1 MLAPQGSCDQ
11 GPARSALRSYS
22 SPWPAGPNQMAVTA
36 EQRTGERGAI
46 HADVVRTSVLLP
58 AYNEGAA
65 LPHVLTELGE
75 YLDSSYEVLV
85 VDDGSTDD
93 TADVVREYPVR
104 LVQHNSNRGK
114 GVAIRTGI
122 AEAQGENVVIMD
134 ADATYPVPA
143 IKELVDLLDENDLVR
158 GIRESDTDSMPRVNR
173 FGNWLF
179 NKLLA
184 ISHGLEG
191 SDQLTGLYAMRRS
204 EAVRLGTEARGFDI
218 ETEIGIKAK
227 ARGLREATIPIS
239 YLPRVG
245 EKKLS
250 PWKDGLRILGRVIVL
265 LLIYNPTLT
274 FIVPGLVLMAISVTG
289 AILLS
294 SGPITTSYL
303 GLSIHSFI
311 VAALGVLAAFQLVIF
326 GVAAALYGVEAGK
339 QPPRWL
345 RQIIT
350 VRFRLGVG
358 ALGSL
363 LMLASFAKL
372 IDLTIEWAGNNIFT
386 DTRALVLATSFLVL
400 GLQMLSA
407 ALFISIFSGRIG
419 RLAERRATEH
429 VSG

>member
-1 MLAPQGSCDQ
+1 MPITADKRTEEPSRL
-11 GPARSALRSYS
+11 SADR
-22 SPWPAGPNQMAVTA
+22 
-36 EQRTGERGAI
+36 
-46 HADVVRTSVLLP
+46 VRTTVVLP

-75 YLDSSYEVLV
+75 YLDQSYEVLV

-93 TADVVREYPVR
+93 TADVAERFPVR
-104 LVQHNSNRGK
+104 LVQHASNRGK

-143 IKELVDLLDENDLVR
+143 IKEMVDLLDENDIVR
-158 GIRESDTDSMPRVNR
+158 GIRESESDSMPAVNR
-173 FGNWLF
+173 FGNWVF

-191 SDQLTGLYAMRRS
+191 TDHLSGLYAIRRS
-204 EAVRLGTEARGFDI
+204 AAVRLGTEARGFDI
-218 ETEIGIKAK
+218 ETEIGIKAR

-289 AILLS
+289 AVLLS
-294 SGPITTSYL
+294 NGPVHTSYL
-303 GLSIHSFI
+303 GLNIHSFI

-345 RQIIT
+345 RRVIS

-358 ALGSL
+358 LLGLLLLLGSIG
-363 LMLASFAKL
+363 KL
-372 IDLTIEWAGNNIFT
+372 IQLTIQWAGNNVFT
-386 DTRALVLATSFLVL
+386 DTRGLVLTTSFLVL
-400 GLQMLSA
+400 GLQVISA
-407 ALFISIFSGRIG
+407 VLFISIFSGRLSRMIEEDA
-419 RLAERRATEH
+419 AEH
-429 VSG
+429 SGAS

>member
-1 MLAPQGSCDQ
+1 MRLLSLPDS
-11 GPARSALRSYS
+11 
-22 SPWPAGPNQMAVTA
+22 MTITA
-36 EQRTGERGAI
+36 DRTTEEPRRASTNG
-46 HADVVRTSVLLP
+46 VRTTVVLP

-65 LPHVLTELGE
+65 LPHVLDELGE
-75 YLDSSYEVLV
+75 YLDGSYEVLV

-93 TADVVREYPVR
+93 TTEVAERYPVR
-104 LVQHNSNRGK
+104 LVRHGSNRGK

-143 IKELVDLLDENDLVR
+143 IKEMVKLLDDHDLVR
-158 GIRESDTDSMPRVNR
+158 GVRESEAGSMPVVNR
-173 FGNWLF
+173 VGNWLF
-179 NKLLA
+179 NKLLTL
-184 ISHGLEG
+184 SHGLEG
-191 SDQLTGLYAMRRS
+191 SDHLTGLYAMRRS
-204 EAVRLGTEARGFDI
+204 EAVKLATEARGFDI

-227 ARGLREATIPIS
+227 ARGLREAEIPIS

-289 AILLS
+289 AVLLS
-294 SGPITTSYL
+294 NGPVHTSYL
-303 GLSIHSFI
+303 GLNIHSFI

-339 QPPRWL
+339 QPPQWL
-345 RQIIT
+345 RRVIS

-358 ALGSL
+358 LLGLVLLLGSIG
-363 LMLASFAKL
+363 KL
-372 IDLTIEWAGNNIFT
+372 IQLTIQWAGNNVFT
-386 DTRALVLATSFLVL
+386 DTRGLVLTTSFLVL
-400 GLQMLSA
+400 GLQVISA
-407 ALFISIFSGRIG
+407 VLFISIFSGRLS
-419 RLAERRATEH
+419 RMVEEDAAER
-429 VSG
+429 SGAS

>member
-1 MLAPQGSCDQ
+1 
-11 GPARSALRSYS
+11 
-22 SPWPAGPNQMAVTA
+22 MAVTA
-36 EQRTGERGAI
+36 SQRRGDESTAS
-46 HADVVRTSVLLP
+46 ADGVRTTVVLP
-58 AYNEGAA
+58 AFNEGAA
-65 LPHVLTELGE
+65 LPHVLDELGE
-75 YLDSSYEVLV
+75 YLDESYEVLV

-93 TADVVREYPVR
+93 TADVINRYPVR
-104 LVQHNSNRGK
+104 FVQHSSNRGK
-114 GVAIRTGI
+114 GVAIRSGI

-143 IKELVDLLDENDLVR
+143 IKDMVDLLDENDLVR
-158 GIRESDTDSMPRVNR
+158 GIRESETDSMPAVNR

-179 NKLLA
+179 NRLLA

-191 SDQLTGLYAMRRS
+191 SDQLTGLYAIRRA
-204 EAVRLGTEARGFDI
+204 EAIRLGTEARGFDI

-274 FIVPGLVLMAISVTG
+274 FIVPGLALMAISITG

-294 SGPITTSYL
+294 SGPVGISYL

-339 QPPRWL
+339 RPTWWL
-345 RQIIT
+345 LRAIS
-350 VRFRLGVG
+350 VRFRLWMASLGMLLMV
-358 ALGSL
+358 GSL
-363 LMLASFAKL
+363 AKL
-372 IDLTIEWAGNNIFT
+372 IQLTIQWAGNNIFT

-419 RLAERRATEH
+419 RLAERRATE
-429 VSG
+429 VSSG

>member
-1 MLAPQGSCDQ
+1 
-11 GPARSALRSYS
+11 
-22 SPWPAGPNQMAVTA
+22 MAVTA
-36 EQRTGERGAI
+36 TQRRGDESTAS
-46 HADVVRTSVLLP
+46 ADGVRTTVVLP

-65 LPHVLTELGE
+65 LPHVLDELGE
-75 YLDSSYEVLV
+75 YLDGSYEVLV

-93 TADVVREYPVR
+93 TADVAERYPVR
-104 LVQHNSNRGK
+104 LVKHRENRGK
-114 GVAIRTGI
+114 GVAIRSGI

-143 IKELVDLLDENDLVR
+143 IKEMVDLLDENDLVR
-158 GIRESDTDSMPRVNR
+158 GIRESETDSMPAVNR

-179 NKLLA
+179 NRLLA

-191 SDQLTGLYAMRRS
+191 SDQLTGLYAIRRS
-204 EAVRLGTEARGFDI
+204 EAIRLGTEARGFDI

-250 PWKDGLRILGRVIVL
+250 PWRDGLRILGRVIVL

-274 FIVPGLVLMAISVTG
+274 FIVPGLALMAVSITG

-294 SGPITTSYL
+294 SGPVGISYL

-339 QPPRWL
+339 RPPWWL
-345 RQIIT
+345 LRVIS
-350 VRFRLGVG
+350 VRFRLLMASLGV
-358 ALGSL
+358 LLMVGSL
-363 LMLASFAKL
+363 AKL
-372 IDLTIEWAGNNIFT
+372 VQLTVQWAGNNIFT

-419 RLAERRATEH
+419 RLAERRAAERTY
-429 VSG
+429 G

>member
-1 MLAPQGSCDQ
+1 VD
-11 GPARSALRSYS
+11 
-22 SPWPAGPNQMAVTA
+22 
-36 EQRTGERGAI
+36 QRTAS
-46 HADVVRTSVLLP
+46 ADGVRTTVVLP

-65 LPHVLTELGE
+65 LPHVLTELGR
-75 YLDSSYEVLV
+75 YLDHTYEVLV

-93 TADVVREYPVR
+93 TADVAERYPVR
-104 LVQHNSNRGK
+104 LVQHASNRGK

-122 AEAQGENVVIMD
+122 EEAQGENVVIMD

-158 GIRESDTDSMPRVNR
+158 GIRESDEESMPVVNR

-191 SDQLTGLYAMRRS
+191 TDHLTGLYAIRRS

-250 PWKDGLRILGRVIVL
+250 PWTDGLRILGRVIVL
-265 LLIYNPTLT
+265 LVIYNPTLT
-274 FIVPGLVLMAISVTG
+274 FIVPGLVLMAVSVTG

-294 SGPITTSYL
+294 NGPVVTSYL
-303 GLSIHSFI
+303 GLNIHSFI
-311 VAALGVLAAFQLVIF
+311 VAALGVLAAFQLTIF

-339 QPPRWL
+339 PPPWWL
-345 RQIIT
+345 LRVIS
-350 VRFRLGVG
+350 VRFRLGVAG
-358 ALGSL
+358 LGML
-363 LMLASFAKL
+363 LMIGSFAKL
-372 IDLTIEWAGNNIFT
+372 IQLTIEWAGNNIFT
-386 DTRALVLATSFLVL
+386 DTRALVLSTSFLVL

-407 ALFISIFSGRIG
+407 ALFISIFSGRIS
-419 RLAERRATEH
+419 RLAEEGTTRWSR
-429 VSG
+429 

>member
-1 MLAPQGSCDQ
+1 
-11 GPARSALRSYS
+11 
-22 SPWPAGPNQMAVTA
+22 MAVTA
-36 EQRTGERGAI
+36 SQRTGDQRTAS
-46 HADVVRTSVLLP
+46 ADGIRTTVLLP

-75 YLDSSYEVLV
+75 YLDQSYEVLV

-93 TADVVREYPVR
+93 TAEVAERYPVR
-104 LVQHNSNRGK
+104 LVKHKDNRGK

-143 IKELVDLLDENDLVR
+143 IKEMVDLLDENDLVR
-158 GIRESDTDSMPRVNR
+158 GIRESDTESMPLVNR
-173 FGNWLF
+173 IGNWLI

-191 SDQLTGLYAMRRS
+191 ADHLSGLYAIRRS
-204 EAVRLGTEARGFDI
+204 EAVKLGTEARGFDI
-218 ETEIGIKAK
+218 ETEIGIKAR

-265 LLIYNPTLT
+265 LVIYNPTLT
-274 FIVPGLVLMAISVTG
+274 FIVPGLVLMAVSITG

-294 SGPITTSYL
+294 NGPVVTSYL
-303 GLSIHSFI
+303 GLNIHSFI
-311 VAALGVLAAFQLVIF
+311 VAALGVLAAFQLTIF

-339 QPPRWL
+339 RPPWWL
-345 RQIIT
+345 LRVIS
-350 VRFRLGVG
+350 VRFRLGVAG
-358 ALGSL
+358 LGML
-363 LMLASFAKL
+363 LMVGSIAKL
-372 IDLTIEWAGNNIFT
+372 IQLTIQWAGNNIFT
-386 DTRALVLATSFLVL
+386 DTRALVLSTSFLVL

-407 ALFISIFSGRIG
+407 ALFISIFSGRIS
-419 RLAERRATEH
+419 RLAEVETTRR
-429 VSG
+429 

>member
-1 MLAPQGSCDQ
+1 
-11 GPARSALRSYS
+11 
-22 SPWPAGPNQMAVTA
+22 MAVTA
-36 EQRTGERGAI
+36 SKRP
-46 HADVVRTSVLLP
+46 ADEETASAGRVRTTVVLP

-65 LPHVLTELGE
+65 LPHVLDELGE
-75 YLDSSYEVLV
+75 YLDDSYEVLV
-85 VDDGSTDD
+85 IDDGSSDD
-93 TADVVREYPVR
+93 TSSVAERYPVR
-104 LVQHNSNRGK
+104 LVQHLTNRGK

-143 IKELVDLLDENDLVR
+143 IKEMVELLDDHDLVR
-158 GIRESDTDSMPRVNR
+158 GIRESEPESMPLVNR

-191 SDQLTGLYAMRRS
+191 ADHLTGLYAMRRS

-227 ARGLREATIPIS
+227 ARGLREAEIPIS

-274 FIVPGLVLMAISVTG
+274 FIVPGLVLMAISITG
-289 AILLS
+289 AIALS
-294 SGPITTSYL
+294 NGPAHTFFL
-303 GLSIHSFI
+303 GLDIHSFI
-311 VAALGVLAAFQLVIF
+311 VAALGVLAAFQLTIF

-339 QPPRWL
+339 RPPWWL
-345 RQIIT
+345 LRVIS
-350 VRFRLGVG
+350 VRFRVAVGILG
-358 ALGSL
+358 L
-363 LMLASFAKL
+363 LLLAASVAKL
-372 IDLTIEWAGNNIFT
+372 TQLTIQWAGDNPFT
-386 DTRALVLATSFLVL
+386 DTRALVLSTSFLVL
-400 GLQMLSA
+400 GLQIISA
-407 ALFISIFSGRIG
+407 VLFISIFAGRIS
-419 RLAERRATEH
+419 RLVEAEAAQR
-429 VSG
+429 